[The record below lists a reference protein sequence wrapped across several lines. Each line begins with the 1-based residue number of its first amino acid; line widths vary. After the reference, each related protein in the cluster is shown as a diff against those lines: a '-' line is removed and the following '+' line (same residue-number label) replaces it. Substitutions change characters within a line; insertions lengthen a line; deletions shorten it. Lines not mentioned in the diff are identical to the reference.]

1 MRSQKVYC
9 GACDRNVRV
18 LITNPP
24 TVTEGQ
30 APLHDSEVVC
40 LEIGEHC
47 TGGLCPLGASAPDD
61 MVRRLMH
68 SGIPLEGLRTVT
80 ALCPE
85 CEFVSEMAL
94 QAGGHATCLLCGSTV
109 SWKIEVA

>member
-24 TVTEGQ
+24 SVAEGQ

-47 TGGLCPLGASAPDD
+47 TGGLCPIGAAAPDD

-68 SGIPLEGLRTVT
+68 SGLPLDGLRTVK
-80 ALCPE
+80 ARCPS
-85 CEFVSEMAL
+85 CEFESELAL
-94 QAGGHATCLLCGSTV
+94 QANGHATCLLCGSNVGWT
-109 SWKIEVA
+109 IEVV